1 MSGVFPQ
8 TGSEF
13 GGSSLVISGAD
24 FAPSSAARFGTLAP
38 VAARWISN
46 ERIET
51 FAPAH
56 DTATGG
62 GVVPVEVSANN
73 GGSNT
78 WSQSGVAFAYV
89 APIDLEGTSF
99 YASPAVGGG
108 EVTVIGSG
116 LHRSGDAPWSC
127 RFGDAHVDA
136 REVRHAYP
144 RSRAVRGR
152 RRVVRDCLRGA
163 AVPTGFTVLAVAVG
177 GEHPGRAQLEF
188 SFDAPAGVVSGFP
201 GESPSDGG
209 GLVFV
214 MGANLRPGDG
224 PSRRCADSATVPRGR
239 PGVVVSS
246 ALMLCEAPERDV
258 GIASLAASVSDGGV
272 TYSYL
277 AQGAGGAS
285 GVTRHFAPTARVTGS
300 NPLAGP
306 ESGGTVIGVSG
317 VDFQDGPMLACRFG
331 STFPVAAAF
340 IGSDLIE
347 CVSPSMFRPA
357 GISSPGY
364 YLRCN

>member
-1 MSGVFPQ
+1 MATCEAPASSGEGSTTVGVAAHSGVSLAESETLPVFEFLADAFVSGVFPQ

-136 REVRHAYP
+136 REVRHALP
-144 RSRAVRGR
+144 AESCGS
-152 RRVVRDCLRGA
+152 GA
-163 AVPTGFTVLAVAVG
+163 CVGWSAIVCAVPPSPAGFTVLAVAVG
-177 GEHPGRAQLEF
+177 GEHPGHAQLEF

-224 PSRRCADSATVPRGR
+224 HVAPLCRFGDGPVEGA

-285 GVTRHFAPTARVTGS
+285 GVTHHFAPLS
-300 NPLAGP
+300 
-306 ESGGTVIGVSG
+306 
-317 VDFQDGPMLACRFG
+317 
-331 STFPVAAAF
+331 
-340 IGSDLIE
+340 LIH
-347 CVSPSMFRPA
+347 
-357 GISSPGY
+357 I
-364 YLRCN
+364 